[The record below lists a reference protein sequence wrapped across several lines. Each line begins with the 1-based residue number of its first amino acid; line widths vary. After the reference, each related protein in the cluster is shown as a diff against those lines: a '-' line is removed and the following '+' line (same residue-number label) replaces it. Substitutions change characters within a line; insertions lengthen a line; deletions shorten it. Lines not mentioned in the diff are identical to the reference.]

1 MSHSFMMIVSSAHV
15 AAAMASSVPYA
26 RHLSPAA
33 VSRLGKVRH
42 RLSEHRGVLLVDGN
56 NVRAASGFRYD
67 AREMQTSLDA
77 WAAAAN
83 YSHRMCVVWDHGEP
97 TSFVTPSSYVLLSGN
112 EQTADDVIVQATAFL
127 SCDANELLVV
137 TSDKSLRGRCHTQH
151 LERSA
156 DGSVSDA
163 RMDTMHAVDL
173 SWLLEMDEEGGW
185 RTTDALRER
194 YSQPHR
200 CRTERTQDRA
210 EQATALMQTLQR
222 SGSAERLE
230 RRLERSPS
238 RSILGDSTP
247 LGQLASW
254 YADGTQGL
262 RVARESRRGN
272 PVYALRTPP
281 GARLG
286 PGPSMRASDP
296 SLPKL
301 TRLTKLTKLSKLSM
315 RASDPPP
322 PELDERQADFMR
334 RRGFEWSAK
343 RRAWVTG
350 DPSSAERHAERLECR
365 SAARVLRWEGDPD
378 ALAPPVLSAVRAA
391 TRRLEQRL
399 REARERALEEKE
411 VDRRV
416 ALRIKDHLMKPYA
429 PALWLLVQLSVLAA
443 LVDAGCAHGSAL
455 GAAGAGTGSGAVAG
469 GPGTEIVISGTEIA
483 ISGTEIAIGL
493 AFAPLLAALRRER
506 WVRQPGVEDG
516 DGALERV
523 LVDAVLGSHALPAPW
538 EWRCVERAWGRA
550 VLVSESL
557 AALNTALFW
566 HGGVQAAVLAA
577 CTPAM
582 GELGA
587 ACLGVLAIAAAAAAR
602 AVYFEDPIVDGIP
615 AEVGEAKL
623 LASRAETY
631 YGMTASSAAEAAASV
646 AALHACTDGW
656 VAKFGRACEARTT
669 LLLLCVASAVGG
681 ALAYEL
687 AGHSA
692 LAPAFALC
700 FSAVDTYVLRPQ
712 PELTRVTLALRDLE
726 TRLET
731 GFKREI

>member
-1 MSHSFMMIVSSAHV
+1 MSNWFMMFVSSAHV

-230 RRLERSPS
+230 RSQS
-238 RSILGDSTP
+238 RSILGNSSP

-281 GARLG
+281 GGRLG

-301 TRLTKLTKLSKLSM
+301 TKLTKLTKLSM

-350 DPSSAERHAERLECR
+350 DPSRAERHAERLECR

-469 GPGTEIVISGTEIA
+469 GSGMEIA
-483 ISGTEIAIGL
+483 ISGMEIAIGL

-669 LLLLCVASAVGG
+669 LLPLCVASAVGG

-712 PELTRVTLALRDLE
+712 PELTRVTLTLRDLE

-731 GFKREI
+731 ASSERSERSLGPAAL

>member
-1 MSHSFMMIVSSAHV
+1 MMVSSALV

-26 RHLSPAA
+26 KYLSPAA
-33 VSRLGKVRH
+33 VSRLAKVRH
-42 RLSEHRGVLLVDGN
+42 RLSHHRGVLLVDGN

-97 TSFVTPSSYVLLSGN
+97 TSFVTSSSYVLLSGN

-163 RMDTMHAVDL
+163 RIDTIHAVDL

-230 RRLERSPS
+230 RSLS

-296 SLPKL
+296 SLLK
-301 TRLTKLTKLSKLSM
+301 LTKLTKLSKLSM

-334 RRGFEWSAK
+334 RRGIEWSAK

-350 DPSSAERHAERLECR
+350 DPSRAERHAERLECR

-391 TRRLEQRL
+391 TRRLELRL

-429 PALWLLVQLSVLAA
+429 PAVWLLVQLSVLAA

-469 GPGTEIVISGTEIA
+469 GSGTEIA
-483 ISGTEIAIGL
+483 ISVAIGF

-538 EWRCVERAWGRA
+538 EWRCVERAWVLA
-550 VLVSESL
+550 VLASESL
-557 AALNTALFW
+557 VAFNTALFW
-566 HGGVQAAVLAA
+566 HGGAQATVLAA

-646 AALHACTDGW
+646 AALQAVTDGW
-656 VAKFGRACEARTT
+656 VAKFGLACEARTT
-669 LLLLCVASAVGG
+669 LLFLCVASAAGG

-687 AGHSA
+687 AGHSV
-692 LAPAFALC
+692 LAPAFASC

-712 PELTRVTLALRDLE
+712 PELTRVTLALGDLE
-726 TRLET
+726 TASSERLNRRSV
-731 GFKREI
+731 KQNCDV

>member
-1 MSHSFMMIVSSAHV
+1 MMVSFALV

-26 RHLSPAA
+26 KYLSPAA
-33 VSRLGKVRH
+33 VSRLAKVRH
-42 RLSEHRGVLLVDGN
+42 RLSHHRGVLLVDGN

-97 TSFVTPSSYVLLSGN
+97 TSFVTSSSYVLLSGN

-163 RMDTMHAVDL
+163 RIDTIHAVDL

-185 RTTDALRER
+185 RSTDALRER

-210 EQATALMQTLQR
+210 EQATELMQTLQR

-230 RRLERSPS
+230 RSLSHSTPR
-238 RSILGDSTP
+238 RSILGNSTP
-247 LGQLASW
+247 LAQLAWW

-262 RVARESRRGN
+262 RVARASRRGN

-281 GARLG
+281 GGRLG
-286 PGPSMRASDP
+286 PGP
-296 SLPKL
+296 
-301 TRLTKLTKLSKLSM
+301 SM

-343 RRAWVTG
+343 RRAWVAG
-350 DPSSAERHAERLECR
+350 DPSRAERHAERLECR
-365 SAARVLRWEGDPD
+365 SAARVLRWEGDQD

-391 TRRLEQRL
+391 TRRVELRL

-429 PALWLLVQLSVLAA
+429 PAVWLLVQLSVLAA

-455 GAAGAGTGSGAVAG
+455 GAAGVGTGSGAVAG
-469 GPGTEIVISGTEIA
+469 GLGREIGTSV
-483 ISGTEIAIGL
+483 AIGL
-493 AFAPLLAALRRER
+493 AFAPLLATLRRER

-538 EWRCVERAWGRA
+538 EWRCVERAWGLA
-550 VLVSESL
+550 VLASESL
-557 AALNTALFW
+557 VAFNTALFW
-566 HGGVQAAVLAA
+566 HGGAQATVLAA

-646 AALHACTDGW
+646 AALHAVTDGW
-656 VAKFGRACEARTT
+656 VAKFGLACEARTT
-669 LLLLCVASAVGG
+669 LLFLCVAHAAGG

-687 AGHSA
+687 AGHSV
-692 LAPAFALC
+692 LAPAFASC

-712 PELTRVTLALRDLE
+712 PELTRVTLALGDLE
-726 TRLET
+726 TASSERLLTEPSL
-731 GFKREI
+731 GRAEL